1 MPKRKKTELAKICI
15 NCNSKKKHVNCT
27 KVNQKPTLQILQKD
41 FKLIPADKKKR
52 FFAMLFLYIIVVI
65 DPTVSNPKR
74 MSKSGSA
81 KTTARKRV
89 LNSENWIMPLF
100 NPAEGRCP
108 TQNIDHA

>member
-1 MPKRKKTELAKICI
+1 MHKLRL
-15 NCNSKKKHVNCT
+15 KKKHVNCT

-41 FKLIPADKKKR
+41 FKLIPADKKKVKFWNNWILILYILMLVIDFTKLFYIEFLNNFLQR

-81 KTTARKRV
+81 KTTANKKTC
-89 LNSENWIMPLF
+89 
-100 NPAEGRCP
+100 A
-108 TQNIDHA
+108 Q

>member
-1 MPKRKKTELAKICI
+1 MHKLQLE
-15 NCNSKKKHVNCT
+15 KKHVNCT